1 MSDPRMNEVIDFA
14 AYLHSHWVAKTT
26 EHRAAILCLER
37 RGRLFESHDFVEDA
51 RNMIA
56 SAFNEDDNS
65 GTLHDTGLSVRYEK
79 LRDLTLAFRPFGI
92 AVMLAMAYS
101 NNNDVFAE
109 YENEEGRIVL
119 LTLTSVAQHLLDDY
133 FSEDAIKELCE
144 QIPIYEGILRNL
156 RTARERQGKRTPR
169 QTALHCGH

>member
-1 MSDPRMNEVIDFA
+1 MTDPRINDVRDFA
-14 AYLHSHWVAKTT
+14 TYLHSHWVVKTT
-26 EHRAAILCLER
+26 EHKAAILCLER
-37 RGRLFESHDFVEDA
+37 RGRLFDSHNFIEDA
-51 RNMIA
+51 RSMIA

-65 GTLHDTGLSVRYEK
+65 GMLVDTGLKVRYEK
-79 LRDLTLAFRPFGI
+79 LRDLTLAFSPFGI

-101 NNNDVFAE
+101 DDNDVFAE
-109 YENEEGRIVL
+109 YENEEGRTIL
-119 LTLTSVAQHLLDDY
+119 LTLTNVAQHLLDDY
-133 FSEDAIKELCE
+133 FSEGAIKELCE